1 MKFKLF
7 VGIDQSKKTFDAVM
21 LHQEQPENLIHAE
34 FENNKKGFIK
44 LFNWIKSYYDVSID
58 EILFCA
64 EHTGVYNLPMAAYLQ
79 ELNGNLWL
87 ESALQ
92 IKLSS
97 GVKRGK
103 TDKADAAFIAQYA
116 LSRQSKVR
124 LYQLPSKT
132 LISLK
137 RLLSYRERLVKH
149 QMTYKITSRELKEFP
164 FGDTGLVVKE
174 SVKLVKFFEKKIQ
187 IVENKMQELINHDS
201 ELKQQFNL
209 AKSVH
214 GIGNQTALFILV
226 YTDGFTSFDDWRK
239 FACYCGLAPF
249 EYSSGTSYRGRTRIS
264 HLANKKLKSL
274 LTMCALNTIKKENEF
289 KIYYDRRTGEGK
301 SAMST
306 INILRNNLVSRVF
319 AVVKR
324 GEPYVPTL
332 AA

>member
-21 LHQEQPENLIHAE
+21 LHRDTPENLIHSL
-34 FENNKKGFIK
+34 FENNKKGFVK
-44 LFNWIKSYYDVSID
+44 MMEWISSHHDVPVD

-64 EHTGVYNLPMAAYLQ
+64 EHTGIYNLPMAAYLQ

-103 TDKADAAFIAQYA
+103 TDKADAAFIAHYA
-116 LSRQSKVR
+116 FSHTSKIR
-124 LYQLPSKT
+124 LYQLPNKT

-137 RLLSYRERLVKH
+137 RLLSFRERLVKH
-149 QMTYKITSRELKEFP
+149 QMTYKITRTELIEFSAD
-164 FGDTGLVVKE
+164 DTGIIIKE
-174 SVKLVKFFEKKIQ
+174 SLKLIKLLEKKIQ
-187 IVENKMQELINHDS
+187 MIENKMQELIDNDS
-201 ELKQQFNL
+201 ELKKQFNL
-209 AKSVH
+209 VKSVH
-214 GIGNQTALFILV
+214 GIGNQTAMFILV
-226 YTDGFTSFDDWRK
+226 CTDGFTLFKDWRK

-249 EYSSGTSYRGRTRIS
+249 EYSSGSSYRGRTRIS

-301 SAMST
+301 SSMST
-306 INILRNNLVSRVF
+306 INILRNKLVSRVF

-332 AA
+332 VA